1 MYKTAQLGW
10 QVAILSTCTFETE
23 SRGNFQCLCIQLHD
37 TIEKQ
42 QVILNHLHGH
52 IQNICNGCEYTTSNP
67 AIECTDENSDI
78 VILRTELFSPP
89 NMTENALDSIRS
101 WIHIHSTTGSIAVQ
115 GLRLELYLKRDCS
128 LIVES
133 FGSPFNC
140 YQTSAP
146 TIISSTP
153 LLEQHPNTLTEVL
166 AITGFLVCGILIV
179 IVFLLV
185 LYVGYQHYKKNSQ
198 RAQRLR

>member
-1 MYKTAQLGW
+1 M
-10 QVAILSTCTFETE
+10 
-23 SRGNFQCLCIQLHD
+23 
-37 TIEKQ
+37 
-42 QVILNHLHGH
+42 NHLHGH
-52 IQNICNGCEYTTSNP
+52 VQNTCNGCEYTITNP
-67 AIECTDENSDI
+67 AIECADENNDI

-101 WIHIHSTTGSIAVQ
+101 WIHIHSTTGSIVVQ
-115 GLRLELYLKRDCS
+115 GLRLYLKRDCS

-133 FGSPFNC
+133 FGSPLNC

-153 LLEQHPNTLTEVL
+153 PREQRPNTLTEVL
-166 AITGFLVCGILIV
+166 AITGFLVCGILII
-179 IVFLLV
+179 IVLLLV

-198 RAQRLR
+198 KAQRLR